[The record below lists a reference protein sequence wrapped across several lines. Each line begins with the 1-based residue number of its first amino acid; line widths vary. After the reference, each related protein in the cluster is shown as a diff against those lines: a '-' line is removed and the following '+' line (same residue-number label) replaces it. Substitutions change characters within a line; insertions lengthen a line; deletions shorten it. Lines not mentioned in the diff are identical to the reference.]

1 MTIVYYILLLC
12 YVLYIDKPWFH
23 ETVLRKKKKYC
34 SDVKIKPSSLAG
46 KGTFSFQ
53 FDTEMCQQI

>member
-23 ETVLRKKKKYC
+23 ETVLRKKKYC
-34 SDVKIKPSSLAG
+34 SYVKIKPSSLAG

-53 FDTEMCQQI
+53 FGTEMCQQI

>member
-1 MTIVYYILLLC
+1 MFYILINHGFMKL
-12 YVLYIDKPWFH
+12 F
-23 ETVLRKKKKYC
+23 KKKRKYG

-53 FDTEMCQQI
+53 FGTEMCQQI

>member
-23 ETVLRKKKKYC
+23 EKKKKYG

-53 FDTEMCQQI
+53 FGTEMCQQI

>member
-1 MTIVYYILLLC
+1 MKL
-12 YVLYIDKPWFH
+12 F
-23 ETVLRKKKKYC
+23 KKKKYG

-53 FDTEMCQQI
+53 FGTKMCQHI

>member
-1 MTIVYYILLLC
+1 MKLL
-12 YVLYIDKPWFH
+12 K
-23 ETVLRKKKKYC
+23 KKKKYG

-53 FDTEMCQQI
+53 FGTEMCQQI